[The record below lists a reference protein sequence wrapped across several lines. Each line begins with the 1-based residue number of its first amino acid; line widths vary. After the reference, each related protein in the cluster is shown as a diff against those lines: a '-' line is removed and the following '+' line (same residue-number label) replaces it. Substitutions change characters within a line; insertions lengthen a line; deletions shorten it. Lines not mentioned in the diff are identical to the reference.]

1 MKKDWCKKKQI
12 MNLEQAKQILKEHGR
27 PTCPCKYNNSNEQ
40 MIAEAVKLLEQQQK
54 K

>member
-1 MKKDWCKKKQI
+1 
-12 MNLEQAKQILKEHGR
+12 MNLEQANQILKEHGR

-40 MIAEAVKLLEQQQK
+40 MIAEAVKLLVQQQEQK

>member
-1 MKKDWCKKKQI
+1 
-12 MNLEQAKQILKEHGR
+12 MNLEQAKQILKEHGK

-40 MIAEAVKLLEQQQK
+40 MIAEAQKLVEQQEK